1 MMTRPALAAIRL
13 YQAAVSPYLPGVC
26 RYSPSCSGYAYEA
39 IAKRG
44 FAKGALLAAKRL
56 ARCRPFGGRGY
67 DPVP

>member
-1 MMTRPALAAIRL
+1 MSRTALAIIRL
-13 YQAAVSPYLPGVC
+13 YQAAVSPYLPSLC
-26 RYSPSCSGYAYEA
+26 RYSPSCSNYAYEA

-44 FAKGALLAAKRL
+44 FAKGAALAVKRL

>member
-1 MMTRPALAAIRL
+1 MPKTAALAAIRL
-13 YQAAVSPYLPGVC
+13 YQTAISPYLPGLC
-26 RYSPSCSGYAYEA
+26 RYSPSCSSYAYEA

-44 FAKGALLAAKRL
+44 VAKGAALAAKRL

>member
-1 MMTRPALAAIRL
+1 MSRTALAAIRL
-13 YQAAVSPYLPGVC
+13 YQAAVSPYLPGLC
-26 RYSPSCSGYAYEA
+26 RYSPSCSNYAYEA

-44 FAKGALLAAKRL
+44 FAKGGLIAVKRL